1 MVQQYERKNTL
12 KQGTQAC
19 EKVAMSAIKFAANPV
34 AITLCATSEQE
45 QNSLAIFTLL
55 AFKFGNAKTIQNFP
69 VYIRD
74 NSVVDTI

>member
-1 MVQQYERKNTL
+1 MVQQYEKKNTL

-19 EKVAMSAIKFAANPV
+19 EKVAMSAI
-34 AITLCATSEQE
+34 TLCVTSVQE